1 MYTHKYK
8 YHSYTFSC
16 IELVLTLT
24 VHFVSGPVTNA
35 DFQPGPDYSTKPAKV
50 SSDGAKKVNVPPSE
64 TPILVE
70 GIFIST
76 ACGLLKLTA
85 FLSSNSL
92 FNTDTSFTPNTAQTD
107 DSQWLSPA
115 DLACQLKK
123 PITVIPTFLKIKMLE
138 DRIHQ

>member
-50 SSDGAKKVNVPPSE
+50 SSDGAKKLMFPLQKPHS
-64 TPILVE
+64 
-70 GIFIST
+70 
-76 ACGLLKLTA
+76 LLKVFFSAL
-85 FLSSNSL
+85 LVVYSN
-92 FNTDTSFTPNTAQTD
+92 
-107 DSQWLSPA
+107 
-115 DLACQLKK
+115 
-123 PITVIPTFLKIKMLE
+123 
-138 DRIHQ
+138 

>member
-1 MYTHKYK
+1 M
-8 YHSYTFSC
+8 
-16 IELVLTLT
+16 
-24 VHFVSGPVTNA
+24 HFVSGPVTQA
-35 DFQPGPDYSTKPAKV
+35 EIQPCPHSSTKPAKV
-50 SSDGAKKVNVPPSE
+50 PSTRAKKVTAPHSE
-64 TPILVE
+64 TPLLVE

-85 FLSSNSL
+85 FLSSNLL

-123 PITVIPTFLKIKMLE
+123 PITVILTS
-138 DRIHQ
+138 